1 MTANS
6 DQGISAHPQR
16 SPLICAPGAASIL
29 DWSNK
34 PLEILCESEHT
45 CGLYAA
51 QRATVHQGEG
61 PIVGH
66 AHSFGESFYLLSGR
80 TQFFAGN
87 ASTVLSA
94 GDFIHI
100 EGGTAHR
107 FQTLEET
114 RILTICA
121 PAGFEV
127 FQRRAMLE
135 IERRGAQS
143 DPHSTLNLLKE
154 LAPQFGI
161 DLAPPASSWD
171 VAPNIHITRSNEGER
186 IAAVGDVYRFLAEAE
201 HTSGALAIWHATIFP
216 GGGPPPHVHHREEE
230 GFYVLK
236 GKLAFYGAD
245 RRIEAGPGT
254 FINLPRHQLHHFH
267 NETDEPAETLIMVA
281 PAGLEK
287 MFRATGQVL
296 SADIL
301 EAPKPTPE
309 ELGRLL
315 AVVQQYGLEIHAG
328 H

>member
-1 MTANS
+1 ML
-6 DQGISAHPQR
+6 PLR
-16 SPLICAPGAASIL
+16 VPLICLPDQALSV
-29 DWSNK
+29 DWNGM
-34 PLEILCESEHT
+34 PLELLCESEHT
-45 CGLYAA
+45 SGLYSV
-51 QRATVHQGEG
+51 QRALVSKGEG

-66 AHSFGESFYLLSGR
+66 SHHFGESFYLLSGR
-80 TQFFAGN
+80 AEFLAGN
-87 ASTVLSA
+87 SSAILEA

-107 FQTLEET
+107 LQAIENT

-135 IERRGAQS
+135 LERCSAIGIQ
-143 DPHSTLNLLKE
+143 TNVLELLTK
-154 LAPQFGI
+154 LSPQFGI

-171 VAPNIHITRSNEGER
+171 VAPKMHITRSTEGCR
-186 IAAVGDVYRFLAEAE
+186 IAAVGDIYRFLAEAE
-201 HTSGALAIWHATIFP
+201 QTSGAYAIWHATIFP
-216 GGGPPPHVHHREEE
+216 GGGPPPHVHHWEEE

-236 GKLAFYGAD
+236 GTIAFYGAD
-245 RRIEAGPGT
+245 RRIVAGPGT

-287 MFRATGQVL
+287 MFRTTGKVL
-296 SADIL
+296 TQDVR
-301 EAPKPTPE
+301 EVPKPSPA
-309 ELGRLL
+309 ELERLL
-315 AVVQQYGLEIHAG
+315 AVVKQYGLEIHAG